1 MLNELS
7 DKDIRDIFSDLL
19 KVIPYD
25 SQEKITFIVKD
36 KLGKLEY
43 NKDLM
48 DKMFNKIKNKFNL
61 VNSGKIYFECIV
73 YETGYEGS
81 FDKSYESTCT
91 NTTEISNVLNESF
104 DYMKQFIYYKKYD
117 KAIKIC
123 DLILYSNYKGRRIY
137 VDDDF
142 KSDDY
147 EDVKLYEIDDLS
159 IDIKDVY
166 LSKIYSLIML
176 NSDNNQIFE
185 CVNEGRVKI
194 EDALDIGIEKIDKK
208 SFIKKWDEYIKSRFR
223 NISS

>member
-91 NTTEISNVLNESF
+91 NTTEISNVLNE
-104 DYMKQFIYYKKYD
+104 
-117 KAIKIC
+117 A
-123 DLILYSNYKGRRIY
+123 LII
-137 VDDDF
+137 
-142 KSDDY
+142 
-147 EDVKLYEIDDLS
+147 
-159 IDIKDVY
+159 
-166 LSKIYSLIML
+166 
-176 NSDNNQIFE
+176 
-185 CVNEGRVKI
+185 
-194 EDALDIGIEKIDKK
+194 
-208 SFIKKWDEYIKSRFR
+208 
-223 NISS
+223 

>member
-1 MLNELS
+1 
-7 DKDIRDIFSDLL
+7 
-19 KVIPYD
+19 
-25 SQEKITFIVKD
+25 
-36 KLGKLEY
+36 
-43 NKDLM
+43 
-48 DKMFNKIKNKFNL
+48 
-61 VNSGKIYFECIV
+61 
-73 YETGYEGS
+73 
-81 FDKSYESTCT
+81 
-91 NTTEISNVLNESF
+91 
-104 DYMKQFIYYKKYD
+104 MKQFIYYKKYD

-194 EDALDIGIEKIDKK
+194 EDVLDIGIEKIDKK